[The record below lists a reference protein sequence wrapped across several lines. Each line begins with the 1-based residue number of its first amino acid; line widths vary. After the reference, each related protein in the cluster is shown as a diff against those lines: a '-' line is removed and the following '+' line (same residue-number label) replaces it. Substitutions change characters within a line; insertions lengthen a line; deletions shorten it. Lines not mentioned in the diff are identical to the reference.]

1 MEPVDSDEIQLQIKL
16 PPSKKVRVTLE
27 AIPADQD
34 DQKNGGAGPRFEL
47 VDLTEG
53 EVSAH
58 LQPAGSQASL
68 WDRQFLSFG
77 LDRQQI
83 ASLFFGLTILLYL
96 FTRFYNL
103 ADYPI
108 FFFSDEAVQVNEAAD
123 LIRNGLRGPTG
134 VLLPAYF
141 KNVSQYNLGTTV
153 YLQAFGYLLA
163 GKSIWMARGLS
174 VLMTTLAGIWLAL
187 IFRDIYRLKW
197 WWVSTLLLAAVP
209 AWFLHSRTAFETM
222 TAASLYVG
230 FLYYYMR
237 YRQGDARSLYWAL
250 LCGGLMFYAYNPARV
265 VIVATGFLLLLTDL
279 PYHWS
284 RKWEIAWSPL
294 LLVALVFP
302 YLRFSTLF
310 PEAFTQSLLVNQT
323 FWVQEIPFSEKLWIY
338 VQNYGAAFDPRYWF
352 FEGHVEQIR
361 HLMRGYG
368 HYSWLTI
375 PFLLWG
381 LWLALRHIIDA
392 RYRIVLIA
400 LLAAPTGAG
409 LVSIYITRLMMMVI
423 PLTILTTLGLIDLLE
438 RLANRYGRSKSG
450 QMSGWSGELGLSA
463 LLFLVVGGFGIG
475 MFSDALRN
483 GPSWYDDYGMSGYQ
497 FGASQ
502 VFGKVAEVKAAEP
515 ERDVYVSHIWANGTT
530 ELGRFYYD
538 GNFPFRFAS
547 VESDFSATRLPLSDR
562 PLFIIMA
569 EEYEPFLNHE
579 RFTGQMIEDTILR
592 PNGEPGFYL
601 ATGRYVDNIDEIFA
615 QQKAESLQP
624 DYAIIDIDGIP
635 AEVTYSKL
643 DMGRIEDLFDGDGL
657 TITRT
662 LINNPAVFEI
672 VFSRPRMM
680 SGLQLSLR
688 DRPTDVTVTLDPV
701 DGGRTEPLM
710 FETFLQGTIPE
721 PDVEFRFEETVE
733 VQRIVVELLDLEQG
747 EEGHVHVWDIGFL
760 NDER

>member
-1 MEPVDSDEIQLQIKL
+1 MEPVDSDEIQLHITL
-16 PPSKKVRVTLE
+16 PASNKVRVTLE
-27 AIPADQD
+27 TISVDDDIDQGD
-34 DQKNGGAGPRFEL
+34 RFEL
-47 VDLTEG
+47 VDLTDG
-53 EVSAH
+53 EVATS
-58 LQPAGSQASL
+58 LGRAGSKAVG
-68 WDRQFLSFG
+68 WYRQLSSFQ
-77 LDRQQI
+77 LEQREI
-83 ASLFFGLTILLYL
+83 AALFFGLTLLLYL
-96 FTRFYNL
+96 VTRFYNL
-103 ADYPI
+103 ANYPI
-108 FFFSDEAVQVNEAAD
+108 FFFADEAVQVNEAAD
-123 LIRNGLRGPTG
+123 LIRNRLRGPTG
-134 VLLPAYF
+134 ILLPAYF

-153 YLQAFGYLLA
+153 YLQAIGYLLA

-174 VLMTTLAGIWLAL
+174 VLMTTLGGIWLAF
-187 IFRDIYRLKW
+187 IFRDIYASKR
-197 WWVSTLLLAAVP
+197 WWVSLLLLAAVP

-222 TAASLYVG
+222 TAASLYAG

-237 YRQGDARSLYWAL
+237 YRQGDAKQLYWAL

-265 VIVATGFLLLLTDL
+265 VIVATGFLLLLSDL

-284 RKWEIAWSPL
+284 RKWEIIWSPL
-294 LLVALVFP
+294 LLVVLVLP
-302 YLRFSTLF
+302 YLRFSALF

-323 FWVQEIPFSEKLWIY
+323 FWVQEIPFSEKLAIY
-338 VQNYGAAFDPRYWF
+338 VQNYIAAFDPRYWF

-381 LWLALRHIIDA
+381 LWLVIRHVGDY

-400 LLAAPTGAG
+400 LVAAPTGAG

-423 PLTILTTLGLIDLLE
+423 PLTILTTLGLVDLLE
-438 RLANRYGRSKSG
+438 RLSHRFKRTDDVGR
-450 QMSGWSGELGLSA
+450 MAGWRGELGLSC
-463 LLFLVVGGFGIG
+463 LLFFVVGGFGIG
-475 MFSDALRN
+475 MFADALRN

-579 RFTGQMIEDTILR
+579 RFTGQAIEDTILR

-601 ATGRYVDNIDEIFA
+601 ATGRYVDNIDAIFA
-615 QQKAESLQP
+615 EQKAESLRP

-672 VFSRPRMM
+672 HFSRPRKI

-688 DRPTDVTVTLDPV
+688 DRPTEVTVSVDPV
-701 DGGRTEPLM
+701 AGGRTEPLM

-721 PDVEFRFEETVE
+721 PDVEFYFEQTVE
-733 VQRIVVELLDLEQG
+733 VQHMVVELLDLEQG